1 MFTLSNSSSFTRLMG
16 LLPTLLLLVGVATS
30 APRVEA
36 ATKGSG
42 NAATESRPI
51 GEFEAI
57 AISGSMRLDVRQA
70 AKEALSV
77 TADDNILPLLETVVD
92 GRTLQIRFKRGESV
106 TTRTPIR
113 VRVDVVKL
121 TAVASSGA
129 GEMIIDGLKTPLLK
143 LSISGSG
150 DATLKALHTDA
161 LEVRVAGSGD
171 VRGNGVAKMVKLSIA
186 GSGDVA
192 FTDMEADDVT
202 LSIAGSGDAKVT
214 ANKSLN
220 ATVAGSGDV
229 QYRGSAT
236 AIRSSVMGSG
246 TIKKQ

>member
-1 MFTLSNSSSFTRLMG
+1 MFTPSNSSLFTRLAG
-16 LLPTLLLLVGVATS
+16 LLPPLLLLVGAATS
-30 APRVEA
+30 APRAEA

-42 NAATESRPI
+42 HAVTEARPI
-51 GEFEAI
+51 GEFDAI
-57 AISGSMRLDVRQA
+57 AISGSMKLDVRQS

-77 TADDNILPLLETVVD
+77 TADDNLLPLLETVVD
-92 GRTLQIRFKRGESV
+92 GRTLHVRFKRGESIYP
-106 TTRTPIR
+106 RTPIR
-113 VRVDVVKL
+113 VLVDVVKL
-121 TAVASSGA
+121 NAVASSGA
-129 GEMIIDGLKTPLLK
+129 GDINIDGLKTPLLK

-150 DATLKALHTDA
+150 DATLKALQTDA

-171 VRGNGVAKMVKLSIA
+171 VRGDGVAKQLKLSIA

-192 FTDMEADDVT
+192 FIDMLADDVT
-202 LSIAGSGDAKVT
+202 VSIAGSGDAKVT
-214 ANKSLN
+214 ANKSLS